1 MCGGRWFDRS
11 YDLRLMDEADE
22 VVRAEER
29 ERRIEKTPVALPR
42 EEGYRPDPMH
52 EQRLEAI
59 WMVLKREMP
68 GTASWVRG
76 TAAYTPDERRRLCEE
91 ILAAAET
98 AI

>member
-11 YDLRLMDEADE
+11 YDSRLMDEADE

-52 EQRLEAI
+52 EQRIAAIEA
-59 WMVLKREMP
+59 VL
-68 GTASWVRG
+68 
-76 TAAYTPDERRRLCEE
+76 RRRLGPCLLGEHSAAWWREHAEE
-91 ILAAAET
+91 LLAAGET

>member
-11 YDLRLMDEADE
+11 YDSRLMDEADE

-29 ERRIEKTPVALPR
+29 ERRIEQTPVALPR

-52 EQRLEAI
+52 EQRIDA
-59 WMVLKREMP
+59 MAAVL
-68 GTASWVRG
+68 
-76 TAAYTPDERRRLCEE
+76 RRRLTGVRSWAVPNSSEREIREFAEE
-91 ILAAAET
+91 LLAAAET